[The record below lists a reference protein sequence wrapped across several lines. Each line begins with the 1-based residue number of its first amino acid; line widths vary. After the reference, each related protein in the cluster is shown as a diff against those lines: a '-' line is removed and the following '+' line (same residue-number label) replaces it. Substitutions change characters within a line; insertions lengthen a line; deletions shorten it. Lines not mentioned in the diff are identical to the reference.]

1 MLLLVHKAHQTLL
14 QHQHPNVGRLV
25 SPRQYS
31 RVADTPRAGMLWAAD
46 NDAYAAWDPTRYR
59 RMLDALEGVH
69 GCLFVTV
76 PDVVGDALATRE
88 LFDHWTLQLETRGL
102 PMGFVAQD
110 GAQAGPLD
118 SRWIPWPQIS
128 ALFIGGTTEWK
139 LGPEAAELVYEA
151 QDRKKWVHMG
161 RVNTWRRLEY
171 AKSIG
176 VDSVDGT
183 RLSMFTDTYLPRFSE
198 MAAAPTQGVL
208 T

>member
-14 QHQHPNVGRLV
+14 NHQHPNVGRLV

-46 NDAYAAWDPTRYR
+46 NDAYSAWDEGRYR
-59 RMLDALEGVH
+59 KMLDALVDVP
-69 GCLFVTV
+69 GCLFVTA
-76 PDVVGDALATRE
+76 PDVVGNAYATKE
-88 LFDHWTLQLETRGL
+88 LFYEWAALLQTRNL
-102 PMGFVAQD
+102 PIGFVAQD
-110 GAQAGPLD
+110 GAQSD
-118 SRWIPWPQIS
+118 SESNWIPWRMVS

-176 VDSVDGT
+176 VDSIDGT
-183 RLSMFTDTYLPRFSE
+183 SLSMFTDTYLPRFSE
-198 MAAAPTQGVL
+198 LAAAPTQGAL